1 MQREVLSSW
10 RDHQSIKALSVR
22 REMGPYFCLRQRM
35 LHFLQNFVYYMTVEV
50 IKPRDHE
57 MQVGLSSA
65 RDMDEVSFCDVKNI
79 FLLIFSFI
87 ILIVYLNCN

>member
-1 MQREVLSSW
+1 MLSSW
-10 RDHQSIKALSVR
+10 RDHQCVKALNVR

-57 MQVGLSSA
+57 LQVGLASA
-65 RDMDEVSFCDVKNI
+65 RDMDEVGTQ
-79 FLLIFSFI
+79 
-87 ILIVYLNCN
+87 